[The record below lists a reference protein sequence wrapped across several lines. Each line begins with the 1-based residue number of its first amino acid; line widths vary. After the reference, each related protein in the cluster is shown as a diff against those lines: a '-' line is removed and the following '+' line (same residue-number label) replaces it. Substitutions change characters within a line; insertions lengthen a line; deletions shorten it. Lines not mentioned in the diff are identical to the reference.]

1 MEFSKKDIL
10 GVVFLVLS
18 IVIAISLFTFSSFDP
33 SFNTDTAGVAV
44 HNSFGLLGSYS
55 SDILLQLFGLSSFIL
70 PVALFLGA
78 IFVFYRS
85 KKKGFSYWRA
95 IGFVF
100 LLMFLSTFLCAVS
113 GMVTYGGAQFP
124 TGGFI
129 GKNLCALFNPY
140 ISSAGTAIVSLSITL
155 VLLFYIGNFSFSSGM
170 ATFVVVLYRV
180 IVIPSKLFY
189 KALSWFAAWLVGKLN
204 KKDLPDE
211 TLIQQMEKKEIS
223 LRDKIKKKMPEVKED
238 LPDETLIQQMEKKEI
253 SLRDKIKKKMPE
265 VKEEL
270 VTSIEDEDDGFAT
283 TVRKGNTK
291 YRLPS
296 VELLNKV
303 QKTKTKDNI
312 AELEAV
318 AASLQARL
326 KDFDVDGQMVE
337 VSPGPVITMYEFK
350 PAPGVKINKVANL
363 SDDLALALGCGSLRV
378 IAPIPGKSVIGIEV
392 PNKNRETVYIRELID
407 SNLFKTSEKKI
418 PLAIGKD
425 TIGNPYVTDLSNMPH
440 LLVAGTTGSGKSV
453 FINSIIC
460 SILYKFSPEQVRML
474 MVDPKMLELSVYDG
488 IPHLLHPVITDAQK
502 ASRALKWAVKTMME
516 RYALISSKGAKS
528 ITSYNAVADEPMP
541 YIVIIV
547 DELADLMMVSSK
559 DVESSLT
566 RLAQM
571 ARAAGIHIVLA
582 TQRPSVDVI
591 TGLIK
596 ANFPA
601 RISFQVS
608 SRIDSRTVL
617 DGMGAE
623 KLLGAGDMLF
633 IPPGTGRLERFHGA
647 FVTDDEVKKVVD
659 FVKQQGVP
667 NYEIESLEEEEV
679 NSEMADGEYDTLYD
693 EAVKIV
699 VETRKPTISYIQR
712 RLKIGYN
719 RAARIIETME
729 KNGIVSSALAT
740 GQREV
745 LIDQR

>member
-10 GVVFLVLS
+10 GVAFLVLS
-18 IVIAISLFTFSSFDP
+18 IVTAISIVTFSAADP
-33 SFNTDTAGVAV
+33 SFNTDTVGTTI
-44 HNSFGLLGSYS
+44 HNSVGLLGSFS
-55 SDILLQLFGLSSFIL
+55 SDMLLRLFGLSTFIL
-70 PVALFLGA
+70 PVAFFLAA
-78 IFVFYRS
+78 IFIFYRS
-85 KKKGFSYWRA
+85 KKEKFSYWRSIA
-95 IGFVF
+95 FVV
-100 LLMFLSTFLCAVS
+100 LLIFLSTFLSAIAGTVNYS
-113 GMVTYGGAQFP
+113 GAQFP
-124 TGGFI
+124 SGGVI
-129 GKNLCALFNPY
+129 GNNLCSLLNPY
-140 ISSAGTAIVSLSITL
+140 ISVAGTAIVSFAITL
-155 VLLFYIGNFSFSSGM
+155 MLLFYIGNFSFSSGM
-170 ATFVVVLYRV
+170 MMFVVFLYRATL
-180 IVIPSKLFY
+180 IPTKFFY
-189 KALSWFAAWLVGKLN
+189 KAISWLIVCLTTKLN
-204 KKDLPDE
+204 KKDMPD
-211 TLIQQMEKKEIS
+211 TTILDKLNKKEIN
-223 LRDKIKKKMPEVKED
+223 LKDKIKKKMPVA
-238 LPDETLIQQMEKKEI
+238 EI
-253 SLRDKIKKKMPE
+253 NE
-265 VKEEL
+265 
-270 VTSIEDEDDGFAT
+270 IEDVDDEEDSFVT
-283 TVRKGNTK
+283 TVKKGNIK
-291 YRLPS
+291 YKLPS
-296 VELLNKV
+296 VDLLSKV
-303 QKTKTKDNI
+303 QRTKTKENVS
-312 AELEAV
+312 ELEAV
-318 AASLQARL
+318 AVALQARL
-326 KDFDVDGQMVE
+326 KDFDVDGEVVE

-392 PNKNRETVYIRELID
+392 PNKNRETVFLRELID
-407 SNLFKTSEKKI
+407 SSLFKTSDKKI

-425 TIGNPYVTDLSNMPH
+425 TVGNPYVTDLSNMPH
-440 LLVAGTTGSGKSV
+440 LLVAGSTGSGKSV
-453 FINSIIC
+453 FINSLIC
-460 SILYKFSPEQVRML
+460 SILYKFSPEQVRLL

-488 IPHLLHPVITDAQK
+488 IPHLLHPVVTDAQK
-502 ASRALKWAVKTMME
+502 ASRALKWAVKTMIE
-516 RYALISSKGAKS
+516 RYTLLSAKGAKS

-571 ARAAGIHIVLA
+571 ARAAGIHLVLA

-601 RISFQVS
+601 RISFKVA

-617 DGMGAE
+617 DSMGAE

-633 IPPGTGRLERFHGA
+633 IPPGTARQERFHGA
-647 FVTDDEVKKVVD
+647 FVSDEEVRAVVD
-659 FVKQQGVP
+659 FVKTQGSP
-667 NYEIESLEEEEV
+667 NYEIQSLDEEEAKA
-679 NSEMADGEYDTLYD
+679 EMEDGEYDALYD
-693 EAVKIV
+693 EAVRIV

-719 RAARIIETME
+719 RAARMIETME

>member
-18 IVIAISLFTFSSFDP
+18 IVTALSVFTFNSADP
-33 SFNTDTAGVAV
+33 SFNTATVGTTI
-44 HNSFGLLGSYS
+44 HNSVGLLGSYS
-55 SDILLQLFGLSSFIL
+55 SDVLLQLFGLSTFIL
-70 PVALFLGA
+70 PIAFFLAA
-78 IFVFYRS
+78 IFIFYRS
-85 KKKGFSYWRA
+85 KKDKFSYWRSIA
-95 IGFVF
+95 VVA
-100 LLMFLSTFLCAVS
+100 LLVFLSTFLDAVAGS
-113 GMVTYGGAQFP
+113 VNYGGAKFSS
-124 TGGFI
+124 GGII
-129 GKNLCALFNPY
+129 GRNLCVFLNPY
-140 ISSAGTAIVSLSITL
+140 ISVAGTAIVSLAITL
-155 VLLFYIGNFSFSSGM
+155 VLLFYLGNYSFSSGLSM
-170 ATFVVVLYRV
+170 FVVTLYRAT
-180 IVIPSKLFY
+180 VIPTKFLY
-189 KALSWFAAWLVGKLN
+189 KTIAWFVVWLASKLN
-204 KKDLPDE
+204 KKEMPDE
-211 TLIQQMEKKEIS
+211 TIIEKLNKKNID
-223 LRDKIKKKMPEVKED
+223 LKDKIKKN
-238 LPDETLIQQMEKKEI
+238 LPVAETVVADEI
-253 SLRDKIKKKMPE
+253 D
-265 VKEEL
+265 
-270 VTSIEDEDDGFAT
+270 DEDDGFVAT
-283 TVRKGNTK
+283 VKKGNTK
-291 YRLPS
+291 YKLPS
-296 VELLNKV
+296 VDLLNKV
-303 QKTKTKDNI
+303 QRTKTKENVS
-312 AELEAV
+312 ELEAV
-318 AASLQARL
+318 AVALQARL
-326 KDFDVDGQMVE
+326 KDFDVDGEVVE

-392 PNKNRETVYIRELID
+392 PNTTRETVFLRELID

-418 PLAIGKD
+418 PVAIGKD
-425 TIGNPYVTDLSNMPH
+425 TVGNPYVTDLSNMPH
-440 LLVAGTTGSGKSV
+440 LLVAGSTGSGKSV
-453 FINSIIC
+453 FINSLIC
-460 SILYKFSPEQVRML
+460 SILYKFSPEQVRLL

-488 IPHLLHPVITDAQK
+488 IPHLLHPVVTDAQK
-502 ASRALKWAVKTMME
+502 ASRALKWAVKTMIE
-516 RYALISSKGAKS
+516 RYTLLSAKGAKS

-571 ARAAGIHIVLA
+571 ARAAGIHLVLA

-601 RISFQVS
+601 RISFKVA

-617 DGMGAE
+617 DSMGAE

-633 IPPGTGRLERFHGA
+633 VPPGTARQERFHGA
-647 FVTDDEVKKVVD
+647 FVSDEEVRNVVEFVKK
-659 FVKQQGVP
+659 QGAP
-667 NYEIESLEEEEV
+667 NYEIQSLDEEEAKA
-679 NSEMADGEYDTLYD
+679 EMEDGEYDTLYD

-729 KNGIVSSALAT
+729 KNGVVSSTLAT

-745 LIDQR
+745 LIDER

>member
-10 GVVFLVLS
+10 GVVFLVFS
-18 IVIAISLFTFSSFDP
+18 IVTTLAVFTFSSTDP
-33 SFNTDTAGVAV
+33 SFNTATVSSTV
-44 HNSFGLLGSYS
+44 HNSVGLLGSYS
-55 SDILLQLFGLSSFIL
+55 SDMLLQLFGLSTFIL
-70 PVALFLGA
+70 PVAFFLAA

-85 KKKGFSYWRA
+85 KKEKFSYWRSIA
-95 IGFVF
+95 FVV
-100 LLMFLSTFLCAVS
+100 LLIFLSAFLDAVAGS
-113 GMVTYGGAQFP
+113 VTYGGTQFP
-124 TGGFI
+124 SGGFI
-129 GKNLCALFNPY
+129 GKNLCAFFNPY
-140 ISSAGTAIVSLSITL
+140 ISVAGTAIVSLAVTL
-155 VLLFYIGNFSFSSGM
+155 VLLFYIGNFSFSSGLSM
-170 ATFVVVLYRV
+170 FVVTLYRAT
-180 IVIPSKLFY
+180 VIPMKFLY
-189 KALSWFAAWLVGKLN
+189 KVVSWLIVWLTTKFN
-204 KKDLPDE
+204 KKDMPDE
-211 TLIQQMEKKEIS
+211 TIIEKMTKKE
-223 LRDKIKKKMPEVKED
+223 LNLKDKIKKKMPIAEAITADDVDDEESAFVAAVK
-238 LPDETLIQQMEKKEI
+238 
-253 SLRDKIKKKMPE
+253 
-265 VKEEL
+265 
-270 VTSIEDEDDGFAT
+270 
-283 TVRKGNTK
+283 KGNAK
-291 YRLPS
+291 YKLPPID
-296 VELLNKV
+296 LLSKV
-303 QKTKTKDNI
+303 QRTKTKENI
-312 AELEAV
+312 SELEAV
-318 AASLQARL
+318 AAALQARL
-326 KDFDVDGQMVE
+326 KDFDVDGEVVE

-392 PNKNRETVYIRELID
+392 PNKSRETVYIRELID

-418 PLAIGKD
+418 PIAIGKD

-440 LLVAGTTGSGKSV
+440 LLVAGSTGSGKSV
-453 FINSIIC
+453 FINSLIC
-460 SILYKFSPEQVRML
+460 SILYKFSPEQVRLL

-488 IPHLLHPVITDAQK
+488 IPHLLHPVVTDAQK
-502 ASRALKWAVKTMME
+502 ASRALKWAVKTMIE
-516 RYALISSKGAKS
+516 RYTLLSAKGAKS

-571 ARAAGIHIVLA
+571 ARAAGIHLVLA

-601 RISFQVS
+601 RISFKVA

-617 DGMGAE
+617 DSMGAE

-633 IPPGTGRLERFHGA
+633 VPPGTARQERFHGA
-647 FVTDDEVKKVVD
+647 FVTDEEVKKVVD
-659 FVKQQGVP
+659 FVKQQGSP
-667 NYEIESLEEEEV
+667 NYEIQSLDEEETKT
-679 NSEMADGEYDTLYD
+679 EMEDGEYDELYD
-693 EAVKIV
+693 EAVRIV

-729 KNGIVSSALAT
+729 KNGVVSSALAT

-745 LIDQR
+745 LIDER